1 MFLNKKKLFLAISIC
16 LTFFFLAYNDVK
28 SQEIEIIEGKSVVID
43 GDTIRIND
51 KKIRLIGIDAPEQKQ
66 KCKKSEIQKSTKHK
80 TKKSKNL
87 EILNQKYENMNCF
100 SMNFIRQIFR
110 IK

>member
-1 MFLNKKKLFLAISIC
+1 MKSRNVKK
-16 LTFFFLAYNDVK
+16 Y
-28 SQEIEIIEGKSVVID
+28 EI
-43 GDTIRIND
+43 
-51 KKIRLIGIDAPEQKQ
+51 Q